1 MTTSNDRP
9 SNANPLSVDSGYVST
24 EQDWHSFLSCWRSHV
39 QARLARGESYTK
51 LQSVPPALNQLS
63 VDSTAAKRAI
73 ADAERRLGIKLPASY
88 VHFVLASGDAG
99 WFIESFGTPDDANGK
114 LISVSAI
121 DLYPRAD
128 PENFGYW
135 SNSGPDTL
143 NIEAE
148 KYLRY
153 GYHSEPL
160 LRQDSVY
167 FRIDQLNS
175 LIKVGDLDQGD
186 AILLNP
192 KVISV
197 DGEMEAWLLSFKS
210 FASRYRSFAE
220 LMQELAYLD
229 IQMDKAQSS
238 IFVPK
243 VLNEVACTNMLA
255 TAASR

>member
-1 MTTSNDRP
+1 MLSQRWFRLERNAGMDQMNCSRTLKVSILVISLLMSAGCSDGDSMTTSNDRP

-148 KYLRY
+148 KYLPMAITASHYY
-153 GYHSEPL
+153 GRTVFTSE
-160 LRQDSVY
+160 S
-167 FRIDQLNS
+167 
-175 LIKVGDLDQGD
+175 
-186 AILLNP
+186 
-192 KVISV
+192 IS
-197 DGEMEAWLLSFKS
+197 S
-210 FASRYRSFAE
+210 
-220 LMQELAYLD
+220 
-229 IQMDKAQSS
+229 
-238 IFVPK
+238 
-243 VLNEVACTNMLA
+243 
-255 TAASR
+255 TA